1 MNSFSSLYTTIVWS
15 PLFNGLM
22 WLYAVIPGSDFG
34 VAIIGFTL
42 VLRIFLLPLHWKAKK
57 AQQNLSALQPEV
69 KKIQE
74 KFKNDRE
81 GQGKALMA
89 LYAEKKVNP
98 FSGCFPI
105 LIQLPILFALFQI
118 FQSGFDPAF
127 VSYLY
132 SFVPNPGTVDPV
144 AFGFLDLSKGNIALG
159 FFAALTQYIQTKI
172 SLPPPPPPSDK
183 PDFSQ
188 ILQKQSLYMI
198 PLMLLFFSYSFPAA
212 VTLYWTVLNIF
223 GIVQDTAIARL
234 SAKKT
239 P

>member
-1 MNSFSSLYTTIVWS
+1 MSSFSSFYTTLVWS

-22 WLYAVIPGSDFG
+22 WLYTVIPGSDFG
-34 VAIIGFTL
+34 VAIIAFTF
-42 VLRIFLLPLHWKAKK
+42 VLRAILLPLHWKAKK

-74 KFKNDRE
+74 RFKKDRE

-89 LYAEKKVNP
+89 LYSEKKVNP

-118 FQSGFDPAF
+118 FRSGFDPELLA
-127 VSYLY
+127 YLY
-132 SFVPNPGTVDPV
+132 SFVPNPGTVNPI

-172 SLPPPPPPSDK
+172 SLPPAPPPSDK

-212 VTLYWTVLNIF
+212 VTLYWTILNIF

-234 SAKKT
+234 TKKI

>member
-1 MNSFSSLYTTIVWS
+1 MSSFLSLYTAIVWS
-15 PLFNGLM
+15 PLFNGLI
-22 WLYAVIPGSDFG
+22 WLYAVIPVNDFG
-34 VAIIGFTL
+34 IAIIAFTF
-42 VLRIFLLPLHWKAKK
+42 VLRVLLLPLHWKAKK

-89 LYAEKKVNP
+89 LYSERKVNP

-118 FQSGFDPAF
+118 FQSGFDPALL
-127 VSYLY
+127 SYLY
-132 SFVPNPGTVDPV
+132 SFVPNPGTVNPV
-144 AFGFLDLSKGNIALG
+144 AFGFLDLSKGNVALG

-172 SLPPPPPPSDK
+172 SLPPPAPPSDK

-212 VTLYWTVLNIF
+212 VTLYWTMLNIF
-223 GIVQDTAIARL
+223 GILQDTAIARL
-234 SAKKT
+234 TKKA

>member
-1 MNSFSSLYTTIVWS
+1 
-15 PLFNGLM
+15 M

-34 VAIIGFTL
+34 VAIIAFTL
-42 VLRIFLLPLHWKAKK
+42 VLRVFLLPLHWKAKK

-74 KFKNDRE
+74 KFNNDRE

-118 FQSGFDPAF
+118 FQSGFDPSF

-172 SLPPPPPPSDK
+172 SLPPAPPPSDK

-188 ILQKQSLYMI
+188 ILQKQSLYVI

-212 VTLYWTVLNIF
+212 LTLYWTVLNIF
-223 GIVQDTAIARL
+223 GILQDTAIARL